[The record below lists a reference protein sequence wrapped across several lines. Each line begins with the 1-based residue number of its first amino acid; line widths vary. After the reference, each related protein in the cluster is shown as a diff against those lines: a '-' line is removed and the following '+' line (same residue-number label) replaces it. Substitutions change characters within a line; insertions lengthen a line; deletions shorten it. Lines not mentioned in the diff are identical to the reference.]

1 MVDHP
6 GALNS
11 SSKTNLIKLLSFEL
25 QTYRCSFTYRNPPKN
40 MKRLFDCIL
49 SGFAILVFCPIG
61 FVLAVILRL
70 TGEGEIFYR
79 QKRIGRNGKPF
90 GVLKFATML
99 KDSPNLGTGT
109 ITKKGDPRVLPL
121 GKFLRKTKL
130 NEIPQLWNIFIGDMS
145 IVGPRP
151 LTKETR
157 DYIPAEILEEIQDV
171 QPGLTGIGSII
182 FRDEETIIHESG
194 EDYHEFYQREI
205 APFKGEVEL
214 WYKKNRS
221 FFIDLKIIL
230 LTAWVVI
237 FSDRL
242 RLNSLFSDIPSH
254 PIFNP

>member
-1 MVDHP
+1 MIKNDHP
-6 GALNS
+6 KLS
-11 SSKTNLIKLLSFEL
+11 VRRQCKLLAVNRNRLAPRPTKLTEEDEL
-25 QTYRCSFTYRNPPKN
+25 LMRDLDVIYTKWPFYGQRKLMRKLR
-40 MKRLFDCIL
+40 K
-49 SGFAILVFCPIG
+49 LVWVIG
-61 FVLAVILRL
+61 R
-70 TGEGEIFYR
+70 
-79 QKRIGRNGKPF
+79 KRIGRNGKPF

-109 ITKKGDPRVLPL
+109 ITKKGDSRVLPL

-157 DYIPAEILEEIQDV
+157 DYIPAEILDEIQDV
-171 QPGLTGIGSII
+171 QPGLTGIGSIF

-221 FFIDLKIIL
+221 FFIDLKIIF

-242 RLNSLFSDIPSH
+242 RLDSLFSDIPRH
-254 PIFNP
+254 PIFNPEH